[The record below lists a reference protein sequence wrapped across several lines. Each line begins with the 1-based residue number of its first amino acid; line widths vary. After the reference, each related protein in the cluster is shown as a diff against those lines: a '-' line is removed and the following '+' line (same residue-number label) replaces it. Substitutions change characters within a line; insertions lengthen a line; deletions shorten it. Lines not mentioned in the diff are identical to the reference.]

1 MQGSYLF
8 CRQLCESKTCAKHIK
23 SQFGKEKADRNSFHC
38 QTDIGILLKVRA
50 LACLARGILLSVRNL
65 ACLARDILISVRALA
80 CLARGILISVRYLA
94 CLARGIL
101 ISVRNLGCIDTEFL
115 FPPGAEYFI
124 LE

>member
-8 CRQLCESKTCAKHIK
+8 CRQTCESKTCAKHIK
-23 SQFGKEKADRNSFHC
+23 SQFGIEKADRNSFLC
-38 QTDIGILLKVRA
+38 QTDIA
-50 LACLARGILLSVRNL
+50 ILLSVRNL
-65 ACLARDILISVRALA
+65 ACFARDILISVRALA
-80 CLARGILISVRYLA
+80 CLARGILISVRNLA

-101 ISVRNLGCIDTEFL
+101 ISVRNLGCNDTEFL